1 MITAACT
8 LCACEKELDFRYHD
22 IAPINVIESYVSDEG
37 MQAIITET
45 TPVDEPMNTTRMTDA
60 KVVISDID
68 NGKSWQ
74 LQPDSRG
81 IYTCNETGIENHNYL
96 IEVERDGK
104 YFSASAVMLPPT
116 RISSLSFSWI
126 KMPYDYVAAL
136 EVSFEENPSKDGEC
150 YWVRI
155 YRNGEPYRWSATDD
169 RFADGKGTL
178 SLVFRTSR
186 RDISEEDENE
196 VLREG
201 DIVSAGV
208 TPISHSMYEYLEAL
222 TSGNSNGPHV
232 RRRPVPGILHC
243 RQHIESIRCL
253 RSRKYSVRQL
263 NGLLCFLA

>member
-222 TSGNSNGPHV
+222 TSGNSNGPHMFE
-232 RRRPVPGILHC
+232 GDL
-243 RQHIESIRCL
+243 CL
-253 RSRKYSVRQL
+253 GYFIAGSTSKASVVYDPE
-263 NGLLCFLA
+263 NIPYDN